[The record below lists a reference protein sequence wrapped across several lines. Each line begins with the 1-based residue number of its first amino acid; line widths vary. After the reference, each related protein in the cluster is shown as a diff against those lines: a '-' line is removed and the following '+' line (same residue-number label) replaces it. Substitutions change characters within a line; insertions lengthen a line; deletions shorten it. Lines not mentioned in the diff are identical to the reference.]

1 MYATIESVEL
11 QEEAN
16 QLAAMILQ
24 SEEAEHY
31 RNCFKRLQQ
40 DEEAQQIIAHFTKVK
55 SSMRMCSGSASI
67 IRTIERSQRKCV
79 RSKES

>member
-31 RNCFKRLQQ
+31 RNCFKRLQRRRRSPTNYCP
-40 DEEAQQIIAHFTKVK
+40 FYK
-55 SSMRMCSGSASI
+55 SKRAI
-67 IRTIERSQRKCV
+67 
-79 RSKES
+79 